1 MTPKF
6 LRKGS
11 ESAIQPATLLKKKE
25 WNPATYF
32 IIIFLLIGSQA
43 IQTMALQNGYQQFT
57 QETEAKLAKLREVV
71 RRIQNGEDVDVA
83 AELGTGDKVQEKGW
97 EEGEYN
103 SKGH

>member
-6 LRKGS
+6 LRKGP
-11 ESAIQPATLLKKKE
+11 ESAIQPATLSKKKE

-43 IQTMALQNGYQQFT
+43 IQTMALQSGYQQFT

-83 AELGTGDKVQEKGW
+83 AALGTGDKVQEKGW
-97 EEGEYN
+97 EEGQSN
-103 SKGH
+103 SKGY